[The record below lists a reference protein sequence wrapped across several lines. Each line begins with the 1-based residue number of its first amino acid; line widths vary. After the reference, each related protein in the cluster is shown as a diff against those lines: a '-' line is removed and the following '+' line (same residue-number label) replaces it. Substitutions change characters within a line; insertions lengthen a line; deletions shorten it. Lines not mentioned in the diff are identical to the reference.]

1 MSQAFVELYP
11 ESRTR
16 LQPLPTGADLGAGLA
31 AAVPF
36 ICAARGA
43 FLAERLKKRLSLRK
57 ILAIEGRQ
65 CDLDGFGNVL
75 PSNRCKKTLSS
86 RIIPVIEG
94 RRRLPERINRCRV
107 ERLDRDRATNFV
119 VSADFPVLRRLNRR
133 LAGLS
138 DYRLRLAFIP
148 GARSAPTRPRRD
160 QSPLPSWLIFA
171 VATSSIMARSLS
183 GTGIGVQALSPSM
196 KKMRPP
202 ELPSTLASA
211 ALSP

>member
-94 RRRLPERINRCRV
+94 RRRSLRGSTAAASNDSTATEPPISWFLP
-107 ERLDRDRATNFV
+107 T
-119 VSADFPVLRRLNRR
+119 FP
-133 LAGLS
+133 
-138 DYRLRLAFIP
+138 F
-148 GARSAPTRPRRD
+148 
-160 QSPLPSWLIFA
+160 FA
-171 VATSSIMARSLS
+171 VSRE
-183 GTGIGVQALSPSM
+183 GSPG
-196 KKMRPP
+196 
-202 ELPSTLASA
+202 
-211 ALSP
+211 